1 MPEEIFSKI
10 TFLSEWPLFFWGG
23 EVRCIPS
30 ICILEFLEYFSRFS
44 QLGQTEKLNKVTW
57 KIENL
62 LEQTRW
68 IITADLLENSQIVY
82 SEYLSIQFL
91 TGFFSN
97 NHYWLV
103 LWIFSN
109 VVEFFHNLALLIAS
123 EASFSVIWETQKT
136 Q

>member
-1 MPEEIFSKI
+1 MNGH
-10 TFLSEWPLFFWGG
+10 FFFGGG

-103 LWIFSN
+103 L
-109 VVEFFHNLALLIAS
+109 
-123 EASFSVIWETQKT
+123 
-136 Q
+136 